1 MSSGRHIL
9 PLGFILLIFLSRVQ
23 AREPLWNGQAP
34 DGAAGA
40 DSADALIEIYKPQKA
55 NGTAIVICP
64 GGGYQRLCVEPEGRR
79 IAEWLSTLGITG
91 VVLEY
96 RLPAHRGEVP
106 LLDAQRAIQTIRSRA
121 TQLGLRADRIGI
133 MGFSAGGHLAA
144 TAATHFEEQ
153 PSGNP
158 ADPVSRIST
167 RPDFAILIY
176 PVITMGG
183 GTHAGSRDML
193 LGPAATPEKIK
204 RFSCEMQVVQRTPP
218 VFLAHAMDDKL
229 VSISNSQ
236 LMAEACLKQKIPVRL
251 LELPSGGHGL
261 NGYQGPMW
269 EEWKRGSIAWLAEMK
284 LIPELPLPAEK
295 T

>member
-1 MSSGRHIL
+1 
-9 PLGFILLIFLSRVQ
+9 
-23 AREPLWNGQAP
+23 
-34 DGAAGA
+34 
-40 DSADALIEIYKPQKA
+40 
-55 NGTAIVICP
+55 
-64 GGGYQRLCVEPEGRR
+64 
-79 IAEWLSTLGITG
+79 
-91 VVLEY
+91 
-96 RLPAHRGEVP
+96 
-106 LLDAQRAIQTIRSRA
+106 
-121 TQLGLRADRIGI
+121 
-133 MGFSAGGHLAA
+133 
-144 TAATHFEEQ
+144 
-153 PSGNP
+153 
-158 ADPVSRIST
+158 
-167 RPDFAILIY
+167 
-176 PVITMGG
+176 MGG